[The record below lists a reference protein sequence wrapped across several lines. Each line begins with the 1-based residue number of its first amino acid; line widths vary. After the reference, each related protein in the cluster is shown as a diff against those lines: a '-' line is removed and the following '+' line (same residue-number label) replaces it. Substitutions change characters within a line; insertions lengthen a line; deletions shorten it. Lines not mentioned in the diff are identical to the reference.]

1 MYKVQVTP
9 LIGLPRFDG
18 WAHVTTSSAGKAIWA
33 LSVFG
38 QHARNIGR
46 DLLDTI
52 NAAGTIS
59 NGAELYR
66 LVESIIQEAIDKEGD
81 ISLAC
86 GWLADHGKSV
96 FCVYQGSVILKRSGK
111 SGPLLQSGLELRVIE
126 GKASTE
132 DIYIFA
138 TQQSTQF
145 VGEIQQK
152 LEQGYDIDTIVTS
165 IVPSLHLQEA
175 TALSAMA
182 FVKQLPRLAQD
193 PDVDSDMSSVAT
205 VESVSPDAAVP
216 NIPSPVISPELSPD
230 LMLSATEPEVSAPPV
245 MPLAISS
252 FDSTSNISSLPNTAS
267 STVSTAPTVS
277 GANNPLQRRIAQ
289 GQDAFKKIISFV
301 SSAAPNWRTALTTK
315 ILKGDFSAPLPMAG
329 SDVYVGQSSSRR
341 NLRFILLGLLATA
354 VIAAGGGYFWYG
366 RHQQQVEA
374 ATALQ
379 PLQEKIQTVRSTV
392 EQDPIAARANLQ
404 QVIEDLKPWEV
415 AFKEKPVAL
424 RQLQAVTNEA
434 QMLYDEISGR
444 EEFSELPV
452 FFNGRNDQL
461 DIVIT
466 ESSVLEESAVFY
478 DAQKKQGAVVTFADA
493 TVTPFTT
500 EIEATVSDVAA
511 RASDNTMWLL
521 SNAIH
526 QAKPT
531 QSNIDLTE
539 RVASADRLSSSTLLS
554 VFGESLYIF
563 NPTERT
569 IFKYTETDDTFGE
582 PTRWLRSVPGLDFE
596 QIASMVVDGDIWLT
610 SQTGEIFRLRSG
622 NRQDFTIN
630 GLAQPF
636 DDTIYLFTTEA
647 SDKLYLLEPKRSRV
661 VVLTKDGEFLREV
674 TSSSLAA
681 ASQIIVNPA
690 ETALLA
696 ISGSTVYRVDL

>member
-66 LVESIIQEAIDKEGD
+66 LVETLIQEAIDKEGD

-96 FCVYQGSVILKRSGK
+96 FCVYQGTVILRRSDK
-111 SGPLLQSGLELRVIE
+111 SGPLLQSGLELKVIE
-126 GKASTE
+126 GKANPE

-138 TQQSTQF
+138 TQQSVQF
-145 VGEIQQK
+145 LGEVQQK

-175 TALSAMA
+175 TALSALA
-182 FVKQLPRLAQD
+182 FVKQIPRLAAD
-193 PDVDSDMSSVAT
+193 ALDVSSLDLPIAEAAASSSLAVDSPL
-205 VESVSPDAAVP
+205 SPP
-216 NIPSPVISPELSPD
+216 PEPEPEPEL
-230 LMLSATEPEVSAPPV
+230 LLATTEPEVSAPPV
-245 MPLAISS
+245 VPSVS
-252 FDSTSNISSLPNTAS
+252 QDSLLKLQLTFKKATRILS
-267 STVSTAPTVS
+267 STIVA
-277 GANNPLQRRIAQ
+277 
-289 GQDAFKKIISFV
+289 
-301 SSAAPNWRTALTTK
+301 TTRK
-315 ILKGDFSAPLPMAG
+315 AINKLKGNVSVTVPQTE
-329 SDVYVGQSSSRR
+329 VYVGQSTVRR
-341 NLRFILLGLLATA
+341 RLRLILIGLLLAI
-354 VIAAGGGYFWYG
+354 VVAGGIGYFWYG

-374 ATALQ
+374 ATVLQ
-379 PLQEKIQTVRSTV
+379 PLQEKMQAVRDTV
-392 EQDPIAARANLQ
+392 EQDPIAARTNLQ
-404 QVIEDLKPWEV
+404 QVLEDLKPWEV

-424 RQLQAVTNEA
+424 RQVQAITNEA

-466 ESSVLEESAVFY
+466 ESGVLEETAVFY
-478 DAQKKQGAVVTFADA
+478 DSQKKQGAVVSFVDKS
-493 TVTPFTT
+493 VTPFTT
-500 EIEATVSDVAA
+500 EIDAPVSDLAA
-511 RASDNTMWLL
+511 RATDDSIWLL
-521 SNAIH
+521 SSAIH
-526 QAKPT
+526 QAQPT
-531 QSNIDLTE
+531 QTNLNLTE
-539 RVASADRLSSSTLLS
+539 RVASADRLTSSTLLS
-554 VFGESLYIF
+554 VFGESLYVF
-563 NPTERT
+563 NSSERT
-569 IFKYTETDDTFGE
+569 IFKYTATDDTFGE

-622 NRQDFTIN
+622 NRQDFTIT

-636 DDTIYLFTTEA
+636 DATIVVYTTES

-661 VVLTKDGEFLREV
+661 VILTKEGEFLREV
-674 TSSSLAA
+674 TSNSLAA

-696 ISGSTVYRVDL
+696 ISGSTVYQVDL